1 MASHESSAIKHND
14 HLLLDQPL
22 LRLPNELLRKNFR
35 SAHFVIER
43 DTSALKNLLKESAT
57 AAVSGRASQQDVLK
71 NLDAMITRMRGVK
84 RKLSQYAG
92 EEARLHEH
100 TAARIQHLDDLYGIN
115 TVEDVK
121 YESWSRKRLDRL
133 IADYFLRN
141 GFHESA
147 KQLAKE
153 RNMERLVDVETFE
166 SMGRIRLALLGGSVT
181 EALAWC
187 AENKKE
193 LRKMECKLEFM
204 LRLQQYIELIRAG
217 TQPKLVEAITHAKK
231 HLIPY
236 RSQHPREVA
245 QACGLL
251 ALPPNS
257 RNSEDCYADL
267 YRPRWTE
274 LADLFTTTHN
284 QLLSLPSVP
293 LLHIALSSGLSALK
307 TPACHASTTNQGGG
321 SVRAHH
327 QDDNGSQDHGVC
339 PICSTE
345 LNDLA
350 KYVPYAHHTNSHVQ
364 PDLVMFPSGKTC
376 SKQRLVDEAK
386 KAGLPSCQVKDPMT
400 GTLHHQEDLKKVY
413 IT

>member
-1 MASHESSAIKHND
+1 
-14 HLLLDQPL
+14 LQDQPL

-193 LRKMECKLEFM
+193 LRKME
-204 LRLQQYIELIRAG
+204 
-217 TQPKLVEAITHAKK
+217 V
-231 HLIPY
+231 
-236 RSQHPREVA
+236 
-245 QACGLL
+245 
-251 ALPPNS
+251 
-257 RNSEDCYADL
+257 
-267 YRPRWTE
+267 
-274 LADLFTTTHN
+274 
-284 QLLSLPSVP
+284 
-293 LLHIALSSGLSALK
+293 
-307 TPACHASTTNQGGG
+307 
-321 SVRAHH
+321 
-327 QDDNGSQDHGVC
+327 
-339 PICSTE
+339 
-345 LNDLA
+345 
-350 KYVPYAHHTNSHVQ
+350 
-364 PDLVMFPSGKTC
+364 
-376 SKQRLVDEAK
+376 
-386 KAGLPSCQVKDPMT
+386 
-400 GTLHHQEDLKKVY
+400 
-413 IT
+413 

>member
-57 AAVSGRASQQDVLK
+57 AAVSGRASQQD
-71 NLDAMITRMRGVK
+71 
-84 RKLSQYAG
+84 YAG

-307 TPACHASTTNQGGG
+307 TPACHASTTNQGVVPFAPTIRTTTAPRTTASAPSARQSSTTSPSMCPTPITPTATSSPTWSCSPPGRPAA
-321 SVRAHH
+321 SSASSTRPRRPAFPRAR
-327 QDDNGSQDHGVC
+327 SR
-339 PICSTE
+339 T
-345 LNDLA
+345 
-350 KYVPYAHHTNSHVQ
+350 
-364 PDLVMFPSGKTC
+364 
-376 SKQRLVDEAK
+376 R
-386 KAGLPSCQVKDPMT
+386 
-400 GTLHHQEDLKKVY
+400 
-413 IT
+413 